1 MHVTFLFTLALNKKK
16 VLIAPLDWGMG
27 HATRCVPVIRQFQ
40 KNGYEV
46 ILASNG
52 TSNEFLKNY
61 FPELL
66 LLEKPGYNISY
77 PENMSMVNAM
87 IRQLPSLM
95 KTIIKEHLW
104 LKKIIRKYK
113 ISEVVSDN
121 CYGLWNKNIHSV
133 FITHQLKVKCPDR
146 IRFLEPILQRIILF
160 FINKYDECHIPD
172 LPGTFNYSGNLSHL
186 WKQPSNSK
194 FIGTLSRFSENI
206 NKINA
211 EIYDLVIL
219 LSGPEPQRTIFE
231 NKCLNLIERQKSKCC
246 IIRGLPGN
254 TDTKE
259 NSDSITW
266 YNHLSDDKLKA
277 VLLNSKKIAC
287 RSGYSTIM
295 DLVELNLPATLVP
308 TPGQTEQ
315 EYLAFYNSEKGN
327 FEFVNQENLSLK
339 DLLNDTIHNQK
350 HYMV

>member
-121 CYGLWNKNIHSV
+121 CYGLWNKKIHSV
-133 FITHQLKVKCPDR
+133 FITHQLKVKCPNR
-146 IRFLEPILQRIILF
+146 LRFLEPILQRIILF

-231 NKCLNLIERQKSKCC
+231 NKF
-246 IIRGLPGN
+246 
-254 TDTKE
+254 TDRLC
-259 NSDSITW
+259 
-266 YNHLSDDKLKA
+266 Y
-277 VLLNSKKIAC
+277 
-287 RSGYSTIM
+287 G
-295 DLVELNLPATLVP
+295 
-308 TPGQTEQ
+308 
-315 EYLAFYNSEKGN
+315 
-327 FEFVNQENLSLK
+327 
-339 DLLNDTIHNQK
+339 
-350 HYMV
+350 